1 MKFLFAL
8 FLTIFASSAFG
19 QQPDTVL
26 LKTIMSSY
34 PQYFKKILDS
44 PGKNEVQILYTQID
58 RDEKNIPHFTS
69 YSFNLKPGRYFYPA
83 STVKLPTAI
92 FSLEKLNKLNIHRLN
107 SKTRMET
114 DSDYLKQV
122 KVSSDSTA
130 KDGYPSI
137 ENYIKRI
144 LLVSD
149 NDAYNRLYEFVDRGQ
164 LNAMLKQHGINNTRI
179 VSRLAVG
186 DKNETARHTNPI
198 RFTDNGNLV
207 YLKPSAYDSLSY
219 PMHLDHMFQG
229 IGYMDKGKLINKP
242 FDFSAMNVYPVMDQ
256 QLVLRKLLFPEAF
269 SKVERFDLKRE
280 DYKLLYTYMSMFPTE
295 SKLPTYKSPDYYP
308 AYCKF
313 LFYGGDSSAHI
324 NPNIRIF
331 NKVGDSY
338 GYDIDNAYIV
348 DYKHKVEFLL
358 TVVIQSNED
367 GIYNDDKY
375 EYTTVCLPF
384 MKNIGQVI
392 YNYELSRPKKY
403 LPNLKKFKIKY

>member
-8 FLTIFASSAFG
+8 FLTILASTAFG
-19 QQPDTVL
+19 QRTDTVL

-34 PQYFKKILDS
+34 PQYFQKILDS
-44 PGKNEVQILYTQID
+44 PGKNEVQILYTQIN
-58 RDEKNIPHFTS
+58 RDKNNVPHFTY
-69 YSFNLKPGRYFYPA
+69 YSFNLKPNRYFYPA

-92 FSLEKLNKLNIHRLN
+92 FALEKLNELKIRHLN

-114 DSDYLKQV
+114 DSDYFKQV
-122 KVSSDSTA
+122 KVISDSTA

-149 NDAYNRLYEFVDRGQ
+149 NDAYNRLYEFVGRGQ
-164 LNAMLKQHGINNTRI
+164 LNKMLKQYGINNTRI

-186 DKNETARHTNPI
+186 DKNETERHTNPI
-198 RFTDNGNLV
+198 RFIQNGKLV

-219 PMHLDHMFQG
+219 PMYLDHMLQG

-242 FDFSAMNVYPVMDQ
+242 FDFSEMNVYPVLDQ

-269 SKVERFDLKRE
+269 SDAEQFGLKRE
-280 DYKLLYTYMSMFPTE
+280 DYKLLYKYMSMYPTE
-295 SKLPTYKSPDYYP
+295 SDHPTYKSPDYYP
-308 AYCKF
+308 AYCKY
-313 LFYGGDSSAHI
+313 LFYGADSSASI

-348 DYKHKVEFLL
+348 DFKHKAEFLI
-358 TVVIQSNED
+358 TVVIQSNQN

-384 MKNIGQVI
+384 LKNIGQVI

-403 LPNLKKFKIKY
+403 LPNLKKFRIKY